1 MKNPWIGWMVFI
13 AALLIP
19 HGAWGQ
25 TLVLQGGTLIDGTGK
40 APVNN
45 AVVVIQGNR
54 IQAVGAA
61 GQVAVPPNARVIKT
75 DGRYILP
82 GLIDGHV
89 HLYADYAPEMYL
101 RYGITTIVDLNNDTN
116 WSLLQRD
123 DLRSGRIKGPRLFI
137 SGEAANGPTMVT
149 NNRPGSSAYTQD
161 RVLVMSLRNVQEARE
176 YVRKMKALGVDC
188 IKTDY
193 SLTLDQVAAIVDEAN
208 KVGLPVVGHSQN
220 ILQVS
225 AVGEKYMEHTNTLGW
240 AILNQMGGQDKVRE
254 GGANPERLMDMNLL
268 PAVVKTL
275 VERGVYVNP
284 TFIARW
290 RNYSPRRA
298 GWSKEGL
305 DALKDPVLASMVD
318 EESKKAWEKLGSP
331 DNPALDVEGYK
342 KVQEFVRQYAAAGG
356 KLVVGTDEEGENI
369 PGLSVD
375 HEMEMFT
382 DADVPPMKAIQAA
395 TLWAAESIWQDK
407 NIGSVEPG
415 KFADITVIEGNPLN
429 DITATKNVR
438 MVIKDGQVLDTTY
451 DPKAMT
457 KVPRPFGLVPVL
469 TSINPPMTWL
479 GSGEVTLQVEGVRF
493 SPKSVVHFDTTELK
507 TQFVSST
514 KLTATVDSRLLQNPG
529 SYNVFVLNPGA
540 SGGASNGIYLL
551 VDSK

>member
-1 MKNPWIGWMVFI
+1 MKISRLGWMAFI
-13 AALLIP
+13 AAFLIP

-45 AVVVIQGNR
+45 AVVVIQGNL
-54 IQAVGAA
+54 IQAVGTA
-61 GQVAVPPNARVIKT
+61 GQPAVPANARVIKT

-89 HLYADYAPEMYL
+89 HLYVDYAPEMYL
-101 RYGITTIVDLNNDTN
+101 RYGVTTIVDLNNDTN
-116 WSLLQRD
+116 WSLLERD

-220 ILQVS
+220 ILKVS

-240 AILNQMGGQDKVRE
+240 AILDQMGGEDKVRE
-254 GGANPERLMDMNLL
+254 GGANPERLMDMSLV

-284 TFIARW
+284 TFVARF
-290 RNYSPRRA
+290 RNYSPRRM

-318 EESKKAWEKLGSP
+318 EDSKKAWEKMGSP
-331 DNPALDVEGYK
+331 DNPAPDVLGYK
-342 KVQEFVRQYAAAGG
+342 NVQEFVRQYAAAGG

-395 TLWAAESIWQDK
+395 TLWAAESIRLDK

-415 KFADITVIEGNPLN
+415 KLADITVIEGNPLN

-438 MVIKDGQVLDTTY
+438 LVIKDGQVLDTTY

-469 TSINPPMTWL
+469 TAVNPPMTWL
-479 GSGEVTLQVEGVRF
+479 GSGEVTLQIDGVRF
-493 SPKSVVHFDTTELK
+493 SPKSVVHFDNTELK

-514 KLTATVDSRLLQNPG
+514 KLTATVDAKLLQNPG
-529 SYNVFVLNPGA
+529 SYNIFVLNPGA
-540 SGGASNGIYLL
+540 SGGASNGIYLF

>member
-1 MKNPWIGWMVFI
+1 MKISRLGLIALI
-13 AALLIP
+13 AAFLIP

-40 APVNN
+40 EPVNN

-54 IQAVGAA
+54 IQAVGTA
-61 GQVAVPPNARVIKT
+61 GQVVVPANARVIKT

-82 GLIDGHV
+82 GLIDGHI

-101 RYGITTIVDLNNDTN
+101 HYGVTTIVDLNNDTN

-123 DLRSGRIKGPRLFI
+123 DLRSGRIKGPRFYI

-149 NNRPGSSAYTQD
+149 NNRPGSSVYTQD
-161 RVLVMSLRNVQEARE
+161 RVLVMSLRNAQEARE

-220 ILQVS
+220 ILKVS
-225 AVGEKYMEHTNTLGW
+225 ALGEKYMEHTNTLGW
-240 AILNQMGGQDKVRE
+240 AILDQMGGEDKVRE
-254 GGANPERLMDMNLL
+254 GGANPERLMDMSLV

-275 VERGVYVNP
+275 VERGVFVNP
-284 TFIARW
+284 TFVARFK
-290 RNYSPRRA
+290 NYSPHRA
-298 GWSKEGL
+298 EWSKDGL

-318 EESKKAWEKLGSP
+318 EDSKEAWKKMGDTAPTP
-331 DNPALDVEGYK
+331 DVQGFKN
-342 KVQEFVRQYAAAGG
+342 VQEFVRQYAAAGG
-356 KLVVGTDEEGENI
+356 KLVVGTDEEGENE

-375 HEMEMFT
+375 HEMEMMV
-382 DADVPPMKAIQAA
+382 DADVPPMKVIQAA
-395 TLWAAESIWQDK
+395 TLWAAQSIWLDK

-415 KFADITVIEGNPLN
+415 KLADITVIEGNPLN

-438 MVIKDGQVLDTTY
+438 VVIKDGQVLDTSY
-451 DPKAMT
+451 DPKGMT
-457 KVPRPFGLVPVL
+457 KVPRPFGLVPVM
-469 TSINPPMTWL
+469 TAINPPMTWL
-479 GSGEVTLQVEGVRF
+479 GSGEVTLQIDGVRF
-493 SPKSVVHFDTTELK
+493 SPKSVVHFDSTELK

-514 KLTATVDSRLLQNPG
+514 KLTATVDSKLLQNAG
-529 SYNVFVLNPGA
+529 SYNIFVLNPGA
-540 SGGASNGIYLL
+540 SGGASNGIYLF